1 MKAQYIPLLYIA
13 GAVAGLMVIN
23 SIITNIKGPTVPEP
37 PIPDP
42 YTVPKSNGVTC
53 KVSYPQNIAASLFV
67 KLAKQIYEA
76 KGVFN
81 DDEAAVY
88 SAINQLRTRGDFYVL
103 NGTFNNLY
111 KSDMVQYIR
120 GFLSAEE
127 FLPIATRLSKLP
139 CNI

>member
-1 MKAQYIPLLYIA
+1 MKPQYIPLLYIA
-13 GAVAGLMVIN
+13 GGIAGLLVIN
-23 SIITNIKGPTVPEP
+23 SIITNIKGESIPEP

-42 YTVPKSNGVTC
+42 YVIPKSNGVTC
-53 KVSYPQNIAASLFV
+53 KVSYPQNIAATLFV
-67 KLAKQIYEA
+67 QLAKQIYNA
-76 KGVFN
+76 KSWLD

-88 SAINQLRTRGDFYVL
+88 SAINQLRTKGDFYVL

-111 KSDMVQYIR
+111 KADMIQYIR

-127 FLPIATRLSKLP
+127 FLPVATRLSKLP